1 MTGNIIYS
9 KKQSKL
15 IPLQYTKKQIEINN
29 KSFVEIQ
36 ILEQEVGF
44 SNISELKEI
53 VSSEIAS
60 GHNNIAIDM
69 SSVRVINSSGLGVLI
84 SLLTKIN
91 ATKGTLK
98 LLNLNDKL
106 KEIFQIT
113 RLDKVFDIDKF

>member
-1 MTGNIIYS
+1 M
-9 KKQSKL
+9 
-15 IPLQYTKKQIEINN
+15 QYTKKQIEINN